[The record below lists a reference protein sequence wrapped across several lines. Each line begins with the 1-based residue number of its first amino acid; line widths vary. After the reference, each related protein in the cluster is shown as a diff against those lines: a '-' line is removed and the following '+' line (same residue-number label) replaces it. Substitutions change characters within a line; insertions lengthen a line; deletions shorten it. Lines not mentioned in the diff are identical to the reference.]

1 VIDLITADTADEEA
15 LDANK
20 YAVAVFTYAI
30 RLETVLS
37 K

>member
-1 VIDLITADTADEEA
+1 VINLITADTADEEA

-20 YAVAVFTYAI
+20 YAVAVFTYPICLDTA
-30 RLETVLS
+30 LS